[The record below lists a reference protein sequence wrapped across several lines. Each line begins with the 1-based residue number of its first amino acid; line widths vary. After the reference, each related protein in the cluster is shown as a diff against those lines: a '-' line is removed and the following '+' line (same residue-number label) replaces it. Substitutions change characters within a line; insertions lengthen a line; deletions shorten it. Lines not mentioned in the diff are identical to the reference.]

1 MTKDFLLP
9 RLTRAA
15 VCFGLILSFAG
26 CHDVQQ
32 STGPEP
38 STTQLTQ
45 QTDPERQA
53 LERLARAVAIALGEQ
68 EFRSD
73 VKGRM
78 QKAPFKEHKL
88 ELRKFLTKSI
98 AKSMADAAG
107 SSPEAILAD
116 LALVR
121 PLELYM
127 PVESQ
132 RASWTG
138 GKDLLVVAG
147 IEEDDP
153 IIGFDLRGNRVAVSN
168 DAPPAL
174 PTIAIVPA
182 ETRFD
187 EPVDSRSSI
196 NINDQGSRS
205 IGTLRQCG
213 EAGVQCAPSR
223 LALKKPT
230 AIVECGDSCG
240 GGGGGGY
247 GPPGSYMTF
256 SRIVD
261 AKEPWWKGNPEVEVH
276 IHGPVSAANSQYG
289 ADLGCSGEHALSER
303 YFDQNGGFWNG
314 SVLIIDQAQDAAIN
328 QLSDGYHVI
337 FWEDD
342 STPCQLKTNENV
354 LLNSIVATLSAA
366 GTAALKQAKWGQ
378 WPLVAAAFV
387 ASLWEHKDWLAGNDD
402 LIGILVPA
410 TSVWADGSNYNLMDG
425 SSINGRVKIV
435 AK

>member
-9 RLTRAA
+9 RFTRAA

-26 CHDVQQ
+26 CNDVQQ
-32 STGPEP
+32 STGPKP

-45 QTDPERQA
+45 PTDPERQA

-98 AKSMADAAG
+98 AKSIADAAG

-174 PTIAIVPA
+174 PTIAIVPV

-187 EPVDSRSSI
+187 EPVDSKNSI
-196 NINDQGSRS
+196 NINDQGGRS

-213 EAGVQCAPSR
+213 EDGVQCAPSR
-223 LALKKPT
+223 LVSKKPS

-240 GGGGGGY
+240 GGGGGYVTPGY
-247 GPPGSYMTF
+247 YMTF
-256 SRIVD
+256 SRVVD
-261 AKEPWWKGNPEVEVH
+261 AKEYWWKGEPEIEVH
-276 IHGPVSAANSQYG
+276 VHGPQSAGNSQYG
-289 ADLGCSGEHALSER
+289 ADLACSGEHALSER
-303 YFDQNGGFWNG
+303 YFDQNTGFWNG
-314 SVLIIDQAQDAAIN
+314 SVLIVTKAQDAEIT
-328 QLSDGYHVI
+328 QISDGYHII

-342 STPCQLKTNENV
+342 STPCQLKTNVN
-354 LLNSIVATLSAA
+354 SAA
-366 GTAALKQAKWGQ
+366 NTVAAVAAAIGTAALKAAKWGG
-378 WPLVAAAFV
+378 WPLVGAAFL
-387 ASLWEHKDWLAGNDD
+387 ASVFPSNDWLFGNDD
-402 LIGILVPA
+402 IIGDLVV
-410 TSVWADGSNYNLMDG
+410 SSSGWADGSNYTIMDG
-425 SSINGRVKIV
+425 PTINGRVKLV